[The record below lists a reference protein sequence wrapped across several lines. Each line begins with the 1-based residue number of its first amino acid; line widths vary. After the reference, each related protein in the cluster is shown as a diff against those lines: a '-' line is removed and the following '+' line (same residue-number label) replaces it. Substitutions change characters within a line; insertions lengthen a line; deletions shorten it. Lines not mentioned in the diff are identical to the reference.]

1 MRRHPG
7 RSIEWRSIRTTNED
21 ATMFFLL
28 RKFWFF
34 LLLGVAAGVPY
45 VVSQGKDSLW
55 AQKVRSWM
63 ASRGSSEE
71 PPGSETPANSG
82 GTGTVVPPSIP
93 LEHVF
98 HYQWTP
104 QQVMANW
111 PSVTRVYEG
120 EWLGLRVP
128 LTTGTSP
135 GDLAGSLT
143 YYFDAENRLRR
154 ITFVGVTGDAQ
165 PLIRLVTTRFGLQAE
180 PSTAAGLYVARWNGQ
195 PKSAVRLAYPPLL
208 TSNHPRRRLEVTLE
222 LNRPATGYRLS
233 NRFRQTLEQDRLVGR
248 WKPF

>member
-1 MRRHPG
+1 
-7 RSIEWRSIRTTNED
+7 
-21 ATMFFLL
+21 MFFLL

-34 LLLGVAAGVPY
+34 LLLAVAAGVPY
-45 VVSQGKDSLW
+45 LISQGKDSPW
-55 AQKVRSWM
+55 AQKMRSWM
-63 ASRGSSEE
+63 ASRGSSDESSA
-71 PPGSETPANSG
+71 SEMTVATSTPA
-82 GTGTVVPPSIP
+82 TTPTTIP

-104 QQVMANW
+104 QQVIANW
-111 PSVTRVYEG
+111 PNVTRVYEG

-143 YYFDAENRLRR
+143 YYFDAENQLRR
-154 ITFVGVTGDAQ
+154 ITFFGVTGDAQ

-180 PSTAAGLYVARWNGQ
+180 PTTAAGLYVARWNGQ
-195 PKSAVRLAYPPLL
+195 PKSAVRLVYPPLL
-208 TSNHPRRRLEVTLE
+208 TSSHPRRRLEVTLE

-233 NRFRQTLEQDRLVGR
+233 NRFQQTLEQDRLVGR